1 MTTHII
7 NISQKYVKTPIREE
21 QLFVWTEDLKIEE
34 IDPSKRMELA
44 MENLKFLKSKAWSK
58 IRGGSL
64 DEIKVFDEDDYEE
77 LMKKEQMKEN
87 N

>member
-1 MTTHII
+1 MHAI
-7 NISQKYVKTPIREE
+7 NISQKYVESPIRED
-21 QLFVWTEDLKIEE
+21 QLFVWTDDLKIEE

-44 MENLKFLKSKAWSK
+44 MENLKFLKSKAWGK

-64 DEIKVFDEDDYEE
+64 DDIKVFDEDDYKR
-77 LMKKEQMKEN
+77 LKKEQMKEN

>member
-7 NISQKYVKTPIREE
+7 NISQRYVKTPIREE
-21 QLFVWTEDLKIEE
+21 QLFVWGEDLKIEE
-34 IDPSKRMELA
+34 IDPAKRMQMA
-44 MENLKFLKSKAWSK
+44 MENLRFLKSKAWSK

-64 DEIKVFDEDDYEE
+64 DEIKVFDEDDYEK
-77 LMKKEQMKEN
+77 LMKEKMKEN

>member
-7 NISQKYVKTPIREE
+7 NISQKYVESPIRED
-21 QLFVWTEDLKIEE
+21 QLFVWTDNLEMEE

-44 MENLKFLKSKAWSK
+44 MENLKFLKSKAWTK
-58 IRGGSL
+58 IRGNSL
-64 DEIKVFDEDDYEE
+64 DDIKVFDEDDYER
-77 LMKKEQMKEN
+77 LMKKEMKEN

>member
-1 MTTHII
+1 M
-7 NISQKYVKTPIREE
+7 
-21 QLFVWTEDLKIEE
+21 
-34 IDPSKRMELA
+34 A

-64 DEIKVFDEDDYEE
+64 DDIKVFDEDDYKR
-77 LMKKEQMKEN
+77 LKKEQMKEN

>member
-1 MTTHII
+1 MHVI
-7 NISQKYVKTPIREE
+7 NISQKYVESPIRED
-21 QLFVWTEDLKIEE
+21 QLFVWGEDLKIKE
-34 IDPSKRMELA
+34 IDPAERMQMA

-64 DEIKVFDEDDYEE
+64 DDIKVFDEDDYER
-77 LMKKEQMKEN
+77 LRKEEMKEN